1 MFGRIESKKQLYWN
15 FQWVT
20 KHLANSNTHSRFP
33 TCAWYLSYNKTK
45 WATFFEYNCSS
56 SVTNKCGI
64 CPFINLTPDFKH
76 ISVRFKLI
84 ITSGPSSS
92 SCTVKVQYLKFLMT
106 HNLLKNSHLLWF
118 LIFKSLSFLDLWTFR
133 IIQLTFHFYI
143 YYLLIIF
150 ALHWQK
156 NCFRFLSKHRR
167 YIFHFHQELYWT
179 MYSLFCPS
187 TFHHFSCNFIIPSSW
202 NFLSFWARNYSRCLL
217 QSFGGGTEIFSIK
230 RIL

>member
-1 MFGRIESKKQLYWN
+1 MFGRTESKKQLYWN

-156 NCFRFLSKHRR
+156 NCFRF
-167 YIFHFHQELYWT
+167 FH
-179 MYSLFCPS
+179 
-187 TFHHFSCNFIIPSSW
+187 
-202 NFLSFWARNYSRCLL
+202 
-217 QSFGGGTEIFSIK
+217 
-230 RIL
+230 